1 MSAGSKWL
9 CRCCFA
15 AAIAIMFAGAPSS
28 LLAQA
33 PQSPNP
39 PQQPPPQ
46 AQQALTQQQL
56 QQLVAP
62 VALYPDALLAQVLTA
77 STYPLEVAMA
87 ARWSEKNSDVKG
99 TALEDAMQKQPWD
112 ASVKGLTAVPQVL
125 AMMNE
130 KLDWTS
136 QLGVAFLA
144 QPDELQNAVQALRKQ
159 AETTGNL
166 KSSKEQK
173 VRRVAAPPSTGYV
186 GPPEYIVIEPVD
198 PEYVYVPVYDPVVV
212 YGPGYWQPA
221 YVPFFWHPP
230 WWTVGP
236 AFGFG
241 AALFVGPALWYH
253 YNWGHGGFAAIQTN
267 TVLYSKFNK
276 VSFAGGGQFQNWKF
290 DPAHHGNVQFK
301 NVNLQQQFGG
311 KNVQGIQGART
322 IQGVQGVQG
331 IQGNKAL
338 QDVQTNKS
346 IQNIQGSQ
354 GLQNNKGVQG
364 IKTNKNIANIQ
375 TGNKNIQTGNKNIN
389 AGGGNKNATMVSSQQ
404 MHAAGPRGPGK
415 RPKVQG
421 GGGKPK
427 NKGGH

>member
-1 MSAGSKWL
+1 
-9 CRCCFA
+9 
-15 AAIAIMFAGAPSS
+15 
-28 LLAQA
+28 
-33 PQSPNP
+33 
-39 PQQPPPQ
+39 
-46 AQQALTQQQL
+46 
-56 QQLVAP
+56 LVAP
-62 VALYPDALLAQVLTA
+62 IALYPDPLLAQVLTA
-77 STYPLEVAMA
+77 STYPLEVTLA
-87 ARWSEKNSDVKG
+87 ARWVEKNPNLKG
-99 TALEDAMQKQPWD
+99 SALEGAMQQQPWD
-112 ASVKGLTAVPQVL
+112 PSVKGLTSVPQVL

-130 KLDWTS
+130 KLDWTN
-136 QLGVAFLA
+136 QLGEAFLA
-144 QPDELQNAVQALRKQ
+144 QPDDVQLAVQALRKQ
-159 AETTGNL
+159 AEVTGNL

-173 VRRVAAPPSTGYV
+173 VSRVAAPSTGYA
-186 GPPEYIVIEPVD
+186 GPPEYIVIEPAEPD
-198 PEYVYVPVYDPVVV
+198 YIYVPVYDPVVV
-212 YGPGYWQPA
+212 YGPTYWAPA

-236 AFGFG
+236 VFGFG

-276 VSFAGGGQFQNWKF
+276 VNFAGGGQFQNWKF

-331 IQGNKAL
+331 NKAL
-338 QDVQTNKS
+338 QGVQTNKG

-354 GLQNNKGVQG
+354 GLQNNKGVQS
-364 IKTNKNIANIQ
+364 IKTNKNIANVQ

-404 MHAAGPRGPGK
+404 MHAAGPRGPGN
-415 RPKVQG
+415 RSKVQG